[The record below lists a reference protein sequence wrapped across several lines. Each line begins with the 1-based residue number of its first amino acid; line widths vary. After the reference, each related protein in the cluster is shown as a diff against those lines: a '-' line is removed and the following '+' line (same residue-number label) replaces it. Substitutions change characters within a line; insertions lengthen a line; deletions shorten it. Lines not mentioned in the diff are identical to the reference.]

1 MHISVKMQE
10 WDAFAQPLVTRS
22 ETGGRVPTTVALYI
36 HKSMGDNRL
45 SGLQMQLEHFA
56 FSDSSPSSSSPPFL
70 PFSVFALQANVPR
83 PLSPPRTD
91 DDRCKGCNLT
101 STAKQGV

>member
-36 HKSMGDNRL
+36 HKSMRDNRL
-45 SGLQMQLEHFA
+45 SGPQMQLEHFA
-56 FSDSSPSSSSPPFL
+56 FSDSSPSSSSPSFL
-70 PFSVFALQANVPR
+70 PSFLGF
-83 PLSPPRTD
+83 RTASK
-91 DDRCKGCNLT
+91 RAAAIIATTHG
-101 STAKQGV
+101 